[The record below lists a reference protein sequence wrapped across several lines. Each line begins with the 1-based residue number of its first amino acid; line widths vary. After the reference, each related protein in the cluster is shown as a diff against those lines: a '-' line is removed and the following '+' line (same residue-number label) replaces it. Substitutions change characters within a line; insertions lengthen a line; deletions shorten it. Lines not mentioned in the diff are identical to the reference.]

1 MSTTLRERDEMSP
14 DAALGARVPNVATG
28 VEQGAG
34 TNESGSQ
41 TRVVYL
47 IGAGATH
54 ACAQRVRSPHSLL
67 MRGLGP
73 PLSRKVRQLAVN
85 DYSAH
90 PSLNDLVN
98 TVIDEETD
106 FEHVISFLDE
116 SPSRLH
122 RQFADDLRQAFEEVL
137 RDQLK
142 AVSDDG
148 DGNPIE
154 LYQVLFDIYNIPNCP
169 EALQGILTTN
179 YDPYIEEALD
189 TVGLGPVDFGFI
201 LEDPPA
207 SGTRLLKL
215 HGSFDW
221 QDTWPIS
228 RGSGDATLWIPPGIN
243 KEKQTYPFNILWG
256 LARELLSCDVLRVIG
271 CRLDAND
278 WDLVSLLFTSMH
290 VHSPYQ
296 PYRIEVIDS
305 PLQAKYLKQLFP
317 YLYVQSILEI
327 DEIGR
332 QLVSEWGGGRPR
344 PFVELTEAEQEAV
357 LVSAGTSRNWFE
369 EWLRQKAEQ
378 LSTDQESLDT
388 PTGAL
393 ERFLEQ

>member
-1 MSTTLRERDEMSP
+1 MSASV
-14 DAALGARVPNVATG
+14 ANVATG

-34 TNESGSQ
+34 TGESGGQ

-54 ACAQRVRSPHSLL
+54 ACAQRVGSPHSLL
-67 MRGLGP
+67 MRGLGT
-73 PLSRKVRQLAVN
+73 PLTKKVRQLAVN
-85 DYSAH
+85 DYSDH

-116 SPSRLH
+116 APSLLH
-122 RQFADDLRQAFEEVL
+122 RQFAHDLRQAFEEVL

-142 AVSDDG
+142 AVSDDEN
-148 DGNPIE
+148 GNPIE
-154 LYQVLFDIYNIPNCP
+154 LYRVLFDIHNVPNCP

-189 TVGLGPVDFGFI
+189 AVDLGPVDFGFI
-201 LEDPPA
+201 LEDLPADPHA

-278 WDLVSLLFTSMH
+278 WIWSRCYSQACMSTHRTS
-290 VHSPYQ
+290 
-296 PYRIEVIDS
+296 
-305 PLQAKYLKQLFP
+305 
-317 YLYVQSILEI
+317 
-327 DEIGR
+327 
-332 QLVSEWGGGRPR
+332 
-344 PFVELTEAEQEAV
+344 
-357 LVSAGTSRNWFE
+357 
-369 EWLRQKAEQ
+369 
-378 LSTDQESLDT
+378 
-388 PTGAL
+388 PTKSK
-393 ERFLEQ
+393 